1 MKTYK
6 FLFVAV
12 LSIFWTGCENKLE
25 INPTD
30 NLPGEL
36 ALTSEDNIAAILI
49 GVYQEMGQEDTYG
62 GELQLIDDLLGTTD
76 EVAWGGTF
84 LDPRQA
90 INKSLLVD
98 NGFVENIWE
107 NSYESINQASLVID
121 NIAIV
126 TSSTEEADRIEGEAR
141 FLRALAYFDLVRNY
155 AAPYQN
161 ESGNPQPG
169 VPLRLEGVLDYL
181 QPLEIARSSVA
192 EVYVEIIS
200 DAQTAYALLPETNG
214 FYADK
219 YAAQALLAR
228 IYLQQGNFASARDAA
243 DDVLQ
248 NSGHSLA
255 STYDG
260 AFNNETDGP
269 EIIFAFQKT
278 SQVVGGVD
286 GNQLVNFY
294 ASQENGG
301 RGGDARIQ
309 DAYLEL
315 FDDAANDARASF
327 FYISPDNDERL
338 TSKYTSQFANIG
350 IFRIAEMHLIRLES
364 NFMEGTSVGLAPL
377 DEINALRARSG
388 AAPLASISGDVIF
401 NERQLELAFEGF
413 LIHDYKRTQRSV
425 GSLSFDA
432 NALTFPIPQNEMD
445 TNTLMEQN
453 PGYGG

>member
-1 MKTYK
+1 MKIYNY
-6 FLFVAV
+6 LIIAV
-12 LSIFWTGCENKLE
+12 LSVLGAGCESKLE

-36 ALTSEDNIAAILI
+36 ALTSEDNLAAILI

-62 GELQLIDDLLGTTD
+62 GELQLMDDLLGTTD
-76 EVAWGGTF
+76 EVQWGGTF
-84 LDPRQA
+84 IDPRQA
-90 INKSLLVD
+90 ITKSLLVD

-107 NSYESINQASLVID
+107 NSYESINQANLVVD

-126 TSSTEEADRIEGEAR
+126 TSSPEEANRIEGEAR

-155 AAPYQN
+155 ASPYQAGG
-161 ESGNPQPG
+161 GNSQPG
-169 VPLRLEGVLDYL
+169 VPLRIEGVLDYL
-181 QPLEIARSSVA
+181 QPLEVARNSVE
-192 EVYVEIIS
+192 EVYDQIIS
-200 DAQTAYALLPETNG
+200 DGQTAYSLLPEANG

-228 IYLQQGNFASARDAA
+228 VYLQQGNFAAARDAA
-243 DDVLQ
+243 NDVLQ

-255 STYDG
+255 PTYDG

-294 ASQENGG
+294 ASQANGG
-301 RGGDARIQ
+301 RGGDVRVQ
-309 DAYLEL
+309 DAYLNL
-315 FDDAANDARASF
+315 FDDADNDVRASF

-364 NFMEGTSVGLAPL
+364 NFEEGTSVGLSPL
-377 DEINALRARSG
+377 AEINALRARSG
-388 AAPLASISGDVIF
+388 ASALTSLTDDVIF

-413 LIHDYKRTQRSV
+413 LIHDYKRTRRAV
-425 GSLSFDA
+425 GDLAFDA

-445 TNTLMEQN
+445 TNALMEQN

>member
-1 MKTYK
+1 MKSYK
-6 FLFVAV
+6 YLLIAV

-36 ALTSEDNIAAILI
+36 ALTSEANVAAILI

-62 GELQLIDDLLGTTD
+62 GELQLMDDLIGTTD
-76 EVAWGGTF
+76 EVDWGGTF
-84 LDPRQA
+84 IDPRQA
-90 INKSLLVD
+90 ITKSLLVD
-98 NGFVENIWE
+98 NLFIENIWE
-107 NSYESINQASLVID
+107 NSYESINQSNLVID

-126 TSSTEEADRIEGEAR
+126 TSSPDEANRIEGEAR

-155 AAPYQN
+155 ASPYQAGG
-161 ESGNPQPG
+161 GNAQPG
-169 VPLRLEGVLDYL
+169 VPLRIEGVLDYL
-181 QPLEIARSSVA
+181 QPLEIARNSVE
-192 EVYVEIIS
+192 EVYAQII
-200 DAQTAYALLPETNG
+200 DDLQTAYSLLPETNG

-228 IYLQQGNFASARDAA
+228 VFLQQGNYAAARDAA
-243 DDVLQ
+243 NDVIE

-255 STYDG
+255 PTYDG

-278 SQVVGGVD
+278 SQVVAGTD

-294 ASQENGG
+294 ASQANGG
-301 RGGDARIQ
+301 RGGDVRVQ
-309 DAYLEL
+309 DAYLDL
-315 FDDAANDARASF
+315 FDDPDNDARANF

-350 IFRIAEMHLIRLES
+350 LIRIAEMHLIRLEA
-364 NFMEGTSVGLAPL
+364 NFVEGTSLGLAPL
-377 DEINALRARSG
+377 AEINALRDRSG
-388 AAPLASISGDVIF
+388 ASALTALTEDLIF

-425 GSLSFDA
+425 GDLAFDA

-445 TNTLMEQN
+445 TNSLMEQN